1 MYGIKSKYVLNLS
14 LIDLISIEELFEYN
28 ENRNLCHELLTDSN
42 VKRKMSLRKEVDKL
56 NNFHFFKPMRA
67 IFSGSS
73 QSGKTNLIGGIMKN
87 QKRLFGEDF
96 SSIKYFYPEYLDDC
110 PVDWHNFI
118 ETPISY
124 KSGFPSKN
132 DIDDLEPNSCIII
145 DDMMTRVVKSELM
158 RQFFNVISGK
168 RSISIICVTQNYFVQ
183 GPFSRDI
190 RNSTNFVCL
199 FRNCA
204 DDKLNKRVAVALGIT
219 KAFSKA
225 EEEVFQTQVY
235 PYIFIDQTQRNQ
247 IYSWRVYTDILSKIR
262 IAYNLNGMKGFVLPE
277 SEFLKTYRIIEEK
290 LKSVSVVEYENKK
303 KLLRDKVGGK
313 SETRKEKRKR
323 LEKVKKRLDFD

>member
-1 MYGIKSKYVLNLS
+1 
-14 LIDLISIEELFEYN
+14 
-28 ENRNLCHELLTDSN
+28 
-42 VKRKMSLRKEVDKL
+42 MSLRKEIDKI

-87 QKRLFGEDF
+87 QNRIFGESF
-96 SSIKYFYPEYLDDC
+96 ASIKYFYPEYLDEC

-118 ETPISY
+118 DTPIFY
-124 KSGFPSKN
+124 QAGFPTKT

-145 DDMMTRVVKSELM
+145 DDMMTKVVKSELM

-168 RSISIICVTQNYFVQ
+168 KSISIICVTQNYFVQ

-219 KAFSKA
+219 KAFTKA
-225 EEEVFQTQVY
+225 EEEVFQTEVY

-262 IAYNLNGMKGFVLPE
+262 VAYNLNGMKGFVLPE
-277 SEFLKTYRIIEEK
+277 KEFLKAYKIIEEK
-290 LKSVSVVEYENKK
+290 LKTVSVVEHENKK
-303 KLLRDKVGGK
+303 KSLRAEKAGGK
-313 SETRKEKRKR
+313 SETRKERRKR
-323 LEKVKKRLDFD
+323 LQKVKKRLNFETRESDE